1 MFISTAFAQTA
12 GGPASGSGILVQM
25 APLVLIFVVFYFLL
39 IRPQQKRMKAHKAK
53 IDAVKKGDQVITGG
67 GLLGKV
73 TRVDEIYAEVEIAPG
88 MKVKAVKSTLTDV
101 PLAIGVLCA
110 VPSFLPDS
118 VVTRLPGFMQTRVN
132 LGLDLSGGSHLL
144 LEASTQ
150 DVAKQRLTNM
160 EEQVRT
166 ELRRGDPRIAI
177 GDISSRDG
185 KLSFMVRDPS
195 QVDAAVE
202 RIRPLT
208 QGAGLTGQR
217 DFNVEVVNSSTIV
230 ITPTE
235 AGINNAV
242 KSAMEVATEVIRKRI
257 DEMGTRE
264 PTIQQQGDN
273 RIVVQV
279 PGLQDPKALKDL
291 LGQTAKLEFKLVDF
305 TANPAE
311 VAQGRAPVGSEVLP
325 YPDNPSGVPL
335 IAVKRQVMVSGED
348 LTDATQ
354 GYDQNNQ
361 AIVNIRFNGS
371 GGRKFGQV
379 TSQNVNRPF
388 AIILD
393 GKVLSAP
400 NINEPL
406 LGGSAQI
413 SGNFTVESANQLAIA
428 LRSGKLPVALTVVEE
443 RTVGPG
449 LGADSIRAGLIAS
462 VIAVVAVALFMFVSY
477 GRFGMYANLAVA
489 INVAVIL
496 GVMGM
501 LGATLTLPG
510 IAGFVLTIGTAVDAN
525 VLIYERIREERRRG
539 RNVVQSI
546 EHGYKEASRTIFEA
560 NVTHAI
566 AGGIMLAL
574 GSGPVKGFAIVLLI
588 GIATSVFTAVTF
600 TRMIVANWV
609 RRTRPT
615 DITI

>member
-1 MFISTAFAQTA
+1 MLNFSRWAVAA
-12 GGPASGSGILVQM
+12 IL
-25 APLVLIFVVFYFLL
+25 L
-39 IRPQQKRMKAHKAK
+39 
-53 IDAVKKGDQVITGG
+53 
-67 GLLGKV
+67 
-73 TRVDEIYAEVEIAPG
+73 
-88 MKVKAVKSTLTDV
+88 
-101 PLAIGVLCA
+101 PLAIGILCA
-110 VPSFLPDS
+110 VPSFLPDAT
-118 VVTRLPGFMQTRVN
+118 VAQLPGFMRTRVN
-132 LGLDLSGGSHLL
+132 LGLDLAGGSHLL

-150 DVAKQRLTNM
+150 DVAKQRLANM
-160 EEQVRT
+160 EDQVRT
-166 ELRRGDPRIAI
+166 ELRRGDPKIAI

-217 DFNVEVVNSSTIV
+217 DFNVEVVNSSTV
-230 ITPTE
+230 TVTPTD
-235 AGINNAV
+235 AGIDAAV

-264 PTIQQQGDN
+264 PTIQQQGGN

-279 PGLQDPKALKDL
+279 PGLQDPRALKDL
-291 LGQTAKLEFKLVDF
+291 LGQTAKLEFKLVDV
-305 TANPAE
+305 TASPAE

-325 YPDNPSGVPL
+325 YPDNPSGVPM

-348 LTDATQ
+348 LTDAQ
-354 GYDQNNQ
+354 QSYDQQGNQ
-361 AIVNIRFNGS
+361 PNVTIRFSGA

-400 NINEPL
+400 NINEPI
-406 LGGSAQI
+406 LGGSAVI
-413 SGNFTVESANQLAIA
+413 NGNFTVESANRLAIS

-462 VIAVVAVALFMFVSY
+462 IIAVVAVAAFMFLSY
-477 GRFGMYANLAVA
+477 GRFGLYANLAVA
-489 INVAVIL
+489 INVLVIL
-496 GVMGM
+496 GVMGI

-539 RNVVQSI
+539 RGVVQAI
-546 EHGYKEASRTIFEA
+546 EFGYKEASRTIFEA

-566 AGGIMLAL
+566 AGGIMLVL

-600 TRMIVANWV
+600 TRLLAARWV
-609 RRTRPT
+609 RTQRPT
-615 DITI
+615 EITI

>member
-1 MFISTAFAQTA
+1 MLNFSRWAIA
-12 GGPASGSGILVQM
+12 GILL
-25 APLVLIFVVFYFLL
+25 PLL
-39 IRPQQKRMKAHKAK
+39 IG
-53 IDAVKKGDQVITGG
+53 IV
-67 GLLGKV
+67 
-73 TRVDEIYAEVEIAPG
+73 
-88 MKVKAVKSTLTDV
+88 
-101 PLAIGVLCA
+101 CA
-110 VPSFLPDS
+110 VPSFLPDP
-118 VVTRLPGFMQTRVN
+118 VVSKLPGFMQTRVN

-166 ELRRGDPRIAI
+166 ELRRGSPRIAI

-230 ITPTE
+230 VTPTD

-291 LGQTAKLEFKLVDF
+291 LGQTAKLEFKLVDA

-311 VAQGRAPVGSEVLP
+311 VAQRRAPVGSEVLP
-325 YPDNPSGVPL
+325 YPGNPSGVPL

-354 GYDQNNQ
+354 GFDQNNQ
-361 AIVNIRFNGS
+361 PIVNIRFNGS

-393 GKVLSAP
+393 GQVLSAP
-400 NINEPL
+400 NINEPI

-443 RTVGPG
+443 RTVGPQ
-449 LGADSIRAGLIAS
+449 LGADSIRAGLVAS
-462 VIAVVAVALFMFVSY
+462 LIAVVAVAAFMFVSY
-477 GRFGMYANLAVA
+477 GRFGMYANLAVT
-489 INVAVIL
+489 INVLVIL

-600 TRMIVANWV
+600 TRLLASRWL
-609 RRTRPT
+609 RAKRPT
-615 DITI
+615 EIHI

>member
-1 MFISTAFAQTA
+1 MLNFSRWTIAA
-12 GGPASGSGILVQM
+12 ILL
-25 APLVLIFVVFYFLL
+25 PLVIGIVC
-39 IRPQQKRMKAHKAK
+39 
-53 IDAVKKGDQVITGG
+53 
-67 GLLGKV
+67 
-73 TRVDEIYAEVEIAPG
+73 
-88 MKVKAVKSTLTDV
+88 
-101 PLAIGVLCA
+101 AI
-110 VPSFLPDS
+110 PSFLPDS
-118 VVTRLPGFMQTRVN
+118 AVQRLPGFMQTRVN

-166 ELRRGDPRIAI
+166 ELRRGTPRISI

-185 KLSFMVRDPS
+185 KLSFMVREPA

-235 AGINNAV
+235 AGIDNAV

-264 PTIQQQGDN
+264 LTIQQQGGN

-279 PGLQDPKALKDL
+279 PGLQNPKALKDL
-291 LGQTAKLEFKLVDF
+291 LGQTAKLEFKLVD
-305 TANPAE
+305 TSANPSE

-325 YPDNPSGVPL
+325 YPNNPSGIPA

-354 GYDQNNQ
+354 GYDQSNQ

-393 GKVLSAP
+393 GTVLSAP
-400 NINEPL
+400 NINEPI

-413 SGNFTVESANQLAIA
+413 SGSFTVESANQLAIA

-443 RTVGPG
+443 RTVGPQ
-449 LGADSIRAGLIAS
+449 LGADSIRAGLLAA
-462 VIAVVAVALFMFVSY
+462 VIAVAAVAAFMFVSY
-477 GRFGMYANLAVA
+477 GRFGMYANIAVT
-489 INVAVIL
+489 INVLVIL

-539 RNVVQSI
+539 RGVVQAI
-546 EHGYKEASRTIFEA
+546 EFGYKEASRTIFEA

-600 TRMIVANWV
+600 TRLLASRWL
-609 RRTRPT
+609 RAKRPT
-615 DITI
+615 EIHI